1 MAGQQPAYRAFTVI
15 KREGQDDYWLNLGL
29 AFPHKDGK
37 GFNIILQAFPF
48 DAKIVI
54 REITGDDKN
63 AEDERT
69 RQAVRQT
76 NDRRRGRLFYL
87 DGRGVRRRQSSVVW
101 TPGLR
106 ESPPGTGSLMRQ
118 QLAPRIDAHSLG
130 VPSPP
135 EYCRHDPFGS

>member
-1 MAGQQPAYRAFTVI
+1 MADKDQPQQPTHRAYSVI

-37 GFNIILQAFPF
+37 GFNIILQAIPF

-63 AEDERT
+63 AEDERM

-76 NDRRRGRLFYL
+76 NDRRRGR
-87 DGRGVRRRQSSVVW
+87 
-101 TPGLR
+101 
-106 ESPPGTGSLMRQ
+106 
-118 QLAPRIDAHSLG
+118 
-130 VPSPP
+130 
-135 EYCRHDPFGS
+135 